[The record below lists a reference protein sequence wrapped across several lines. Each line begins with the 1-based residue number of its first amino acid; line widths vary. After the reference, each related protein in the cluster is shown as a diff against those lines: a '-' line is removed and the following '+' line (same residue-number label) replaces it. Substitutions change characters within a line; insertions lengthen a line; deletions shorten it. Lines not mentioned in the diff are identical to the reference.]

1 MTALNSIRNIYDTAK
16 WSYSD
21 DEFSITNASQEHS
34 VLLDN
39 DLEIVFRPLSR
50 DEFLVYANIF
60 ELSESDPEDNDL
72 RLRHLSKLVLKIN
85 SEYSVTSAI
94 KDGKFRFE
102 MYINTTQ
109 LSDDQICFLLQMFM
123 NDCDLLISENS
134 NQTGAMG
141 SMFNN
146 IPIGF
151 LMN

>member
-60 ELSESDPEDNDL
+60 
-72 RLRHLSKLVLKIN
+72 
-85 SEYSVTSAI
+85 
-94 KDGKFRFE
+94 
-102 MYINTTQ
+102 
-109 LSDDQICFLLQMFM
+109 
-123 NDCDLLISENS
+123 
-134 NQTGAMG
+134 
-141 SMFNN
+141 
-146 IPIGF
+146 
-151 LMN
+151 

>member
-1 MTALNSIRNIYDTAK
+1 MTALSSIRNIYDTAK
-16 WSYSD
+16 WSYNE
-21 DEFSITNASQEHS
+21 DEFSVTQAAQEHS

-39 DLEIVFRPLSR
+39 DLEIVFHPLSR
-50 DEFLVYANIF
+50 DEFLIYANIF

-102 MYINTTQ
+102 MYINTTM

-123 NDCDLLISENS
+123 NDCDLLISENN